1 MTMKVTPE
9 QTTPVDVHATKSY
22 VVYSTICFNVPEIVH
37 SMVPFHS
44 VCGTIYLD
52 LLSFAY
58 IESS

>member
-22 VVYSTICFNVPEIVH
+22 VVYSTIRFNVSEFVH
-37 SMVPFHS
+37 NVVPFHS
-44 VCGTIYLD
+44 VRGTNYLD

-58 IESS
+58 TDSS